1 MNQRRTAPTYAHP
14 ARATGSASR
23 RWLRK
28 EKIAPA
34 YWTVTGSISIIINII
49 LLVCVI
55 LLASQL
61 FQIKKIVNDQLIGG
75 LYSNFVLM
83 DEASIRTTIPV
94 KTTVPA
100 KFDLPLKTQTN
111 VRLTQDT
118 FISGA
123 RVSLYGG
130 VLTISSAPTDI
141 MLPAGTVLPVELD
154 LIVPVD
160 QEIPVEL
167 NVDVNIPLKQ
177 TELHQPFTG
186 LQQVLEPYYGWL
198 NSTPNSWSELLCGT
212 DEMCAR
218 LFPE

>member
-14 ARATGSASR
+14 ARATSGNSR
-23 RWLRK
+23 SWLHK

-49 LLVCVI
+49 LLVSVI

-75 LYSNFVLM
+75 LYNNFVLM
-83 DEASIRTTIPV
+83 DESTIRTTIPV
-94 KTTVPA
+94 KTMVPA

-130 VLTISSAPTDI
+130 VVTISSAPTDI
-141 MLPAGTVLPVELD
+141 ILPAGTILPVELD
-154 LIVPVD
+154 LTVPVD
-160 QEIPVEL
+160 QQIPVEL

-177 TELHQPFTG
+177 TELHRPFTG
-186 LQQVLEPYYGWL
+186 LQQVLEPYYSWL
-198 NSTPNSWSELLCGT
+198 NTTPNSWTEVLCGT
-212 DEMCAR
+212 DELCAS
-218 LFPE
+218 LFP